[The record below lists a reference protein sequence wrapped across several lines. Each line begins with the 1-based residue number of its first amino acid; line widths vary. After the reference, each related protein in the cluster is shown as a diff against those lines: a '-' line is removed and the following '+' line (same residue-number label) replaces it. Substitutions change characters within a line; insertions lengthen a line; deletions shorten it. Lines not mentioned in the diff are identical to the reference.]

1 MGASIFSFLMSLF
14 WCSIFILVGIM
25 WRKVMTLKHGT
36 GFTLIVIAIGI
47 LRLFLPLDLPVSV
60 IIRSTSVM
68 PEIQRFFDN
77 PAFSVCEIP
86 ITPFNVIIIVWVTGS
101 AIYLILLALSLV
113 CQSYRIKAM
122 HSEECSQARKILDQ
136 IVLTSR
142 PKQSYSLVVSKQVA
156 TPMMAGYFHPTVLLP
171 PLELSDEE
179 MEYVL
184 LHEWNHF
191 VHGHLWIKLLF
202 NIFCAILWW
211 NPLVYLAKGD
221 LDYILEV
228 NCDRYVV
235 RNFDDAQRTHYVEAT
250 TNILK
255 QLVHAATQNSMASVG
270 FVSTVPGMII
280 QRCELILFPPK
291 KLGRIAR
298 SSLLIF
304 IIFLTILSY
313 AFIFQTAYTPSQEEL
328 QNITCG
334 SLDSNISLNISPKN
348 SYLVLN
354 SDETYTLYVNGD
366 PFDILEK
373 SEISALPFSELP
385 IK

>member
-1 MGASIFSFLMSLF
+1 MGASVFSFLMSLI
-14 WCSIFILVGIM
+14 WCSAFILVGIA

-47 LRLFLPLDLPVSV
+47 LRLFLPLDLPASV
-60 IIRSTSVM
+60 VIQSSSVM
-68 PEIQRFFDN
+68 PGIQRFFDVQ
-77 PAFSVCEIP
+77 AFKVCSIP
-86 ITPFNVIIIVWVTGS
+86 ITRFNVLVAVWAAGT
-101 AIYLILLALSLV
+101 AIYLIFLTLSLV
-113 CQSYRIKAM
+113 WQHYKISNM
-122 HSEECSQARKILDQ
+122 HSEECTQAQKILAQ
-136 IVLTSR
+136 IILASR
-142 PKQSYSLVVSKQVA
+142 PKQSYSLIVSKEAA
-156 TPMMAGYFHPTVLLP
+156 TPMLAGYFHPVVLLP
-171 PLELSDEE
+171 HLELSNEE

-191 VHGHLWIKLLF
+191 IHGHLWIKLIF

-235 RNFDDAQRTHYVEAT
+235 RNFDDAQRTHYVQAT
-250 TNILK
+250 TNVLK
-255 QLVHAATQNSMASVG
+255 QLVNTAAQKSVASVG

-291 KLGRIAR
+291 NLGRIAR
-298 SSLLIF
+298 SSLILF

-313 AFIFQTAYTPSQEEL
+313 SFIFQTAYTPSQEDL
-328 QNITCG
+328 LSSPC
-334 SLDSNISLNISPKN
+334 SSFDSSISPNN
-348 SYLVLN
+348 SYLALN
-354 SDETYTLYVNGD
+354 NDGSFTLYVNGA
-366 PFDILEK
+366 PLDILKK
-373 SEISALPFSELP
+373 SEISTLPYSELP